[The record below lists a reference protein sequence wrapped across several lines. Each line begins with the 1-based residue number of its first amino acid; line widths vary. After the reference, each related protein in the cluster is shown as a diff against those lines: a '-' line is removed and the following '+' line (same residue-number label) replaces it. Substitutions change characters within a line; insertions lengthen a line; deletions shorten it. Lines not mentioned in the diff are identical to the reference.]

1 MIRSAWRIWKRFRW
15 KNLVRVWAV
24 FMAIALV
31 LLAQTLGIH
40 YGATKFTL
48 KYMARNEAI
57 PAQNAIMG
65 QRATNLML
73 VDSSQDG
80 VDEAEAMMKQVLL
93 DMKVPTATVDLAKTD
108 PDDIPSLNRYRT
120 VLIVMPELDSL
131 GDELVSIMR
140 WVEGG
145 GNMMLAMTP
154 EKTGY
159 LDAIGPQI
167 GIESSSYDYVM
178 TKGIKPSKGFMLGG
192 GHTYILSSPF
202 ESSLS
207 LNLNGKAIVA
217 AVGANGHTPLI
228 WSTNSGAG
236 RTVTCN
242 IGIYDKVVRGFY
254 ASAFSL
260 LGSATA
266 YPVINSAAF
275 YLDDF
280 PSPVPSGDGTYI
292 KRDYGMNI
300 ADFYSK
306 VWWPDLTK
314 LAERYGIRFTGV
326 MIENYGDDTKDAPVR
341 QTDES
346 RFSYFG
352 GLLLK
357 QNGEIGYHGYNHQP
371 LVLPNTDYG
380 DEYAYHQWPNRK
392 AIVASLRELIAFQ
405 KSVLPAATASVYV
418 PPSNIMSKEGRQVI
432 GRDIP
437 EIRAIASTYLP
448 SDSKLPYV
456 QEFGVA
462 DDGIVEAPRIVS
474 GGMVGD
480 DYMRLAAES
489 ELNMHFVSTHFMHPD
504 DMLDPDRGA
513 KEGWVVYRKGLEN
526 YLDWLEASDGYGMR
540 VRGAALLRIDRH
552 DEGILRC
559 MGVRSGQFQRPGMAA
574 VPREPRNAWQDSRRK
589 ADQDDRK
596 PVSHQSHGFHG
607 AHRPQKR
614 GSGMRICLVL
624 EGCYPYVH
632 GGVST
637 WMHSYITAMKE
648 HEFVLWVIGAKAKDR
663 GKFVYDLPSNVVE
676 VHEVFLDDAL
686 RLSGEHAKVIFTDE
700 EVKALRELVNLSDPD
715 WDVLFNLFHNKGVHP
730 LSFLQSNEF
739 IDLFTKICM
748 EEYPYVAY
756 ADAFHTVRSM
766 LLPVLYL
773 MTGEVPKAQIY
784 HAISTGYG
792 GLLACLGGSINH
804 APVLLTEHGIYTRER
819 EEEILSAEW
828 VAPAFRQRWIRF
840 FAMLSQEIYRRAW
853 RVTSLFGRARQTQID
868 MGAPASKCLVIPN
881 GIQYER
887 FCDIPL
893 KPEDGWVD
901 IGAVVRLAPIKDVK
915 TLIHAFSELSN
926 RVDNVRL
933 HILGG
938 VDDQDYADE
947 CYKLVKQLEVK
958 NLEFTGRVNVV
969 EYMRKLDFTVLT
981 SISEGQP
988 LSVLESFAAARPCVT
1003 TDVGCC
1009 RELLE
1014 GEEGDNLG
1022 VAGFYV
1028 PPMYRE
1034 GLARAMERMCA
1045 SRKLREAMGQ
1055 VGRERVKTY
1064 YRHERMLDEYRALY
1078 LDTADHYGLEH

>member
-15 KNLVRVWAV
+15 KNLVRVWVV

-167 GIESSSYDYVM
+167 GIESSAYDYVM
-178 TKGIKPSKGFMLGG
+178 TKGIKPARDFMLGG
-192 GHTYILSSPF
+192 GHTYMFSGPF
-202 ESSLS
+202 KSSLS
-207 LNLNGKAIVA
+207 LNLNEKATVE
-217 AVGANGHTPLI
+217 AVSANGHTPLI
-228 WSTNSGAG
+228 WSADVRSG

-242 IGIYDKVVRGFY
+242 IGIYGKVVRGFY

-280 PSPVPSGDGTYI
+280 PSPVPSGDATYI
-292 KRDYGMNI
+292 KRDYGMSI

-341 QTDES
+341 QKDES
-346 RFSYFG
+346 HFSYFG

-392 AIVASLRELIAFQ
+392 AVVASLRELIAFQ

-418 PPSNIMSKEGRQVI
+418 PPSNILSKEGRQTI
-432 GRDIP
+432 GRDVP
-437 EIRAIASTYLP
+437 EIRTIASTYLP

-480 DYMRLAAES
+480 YMRLAAES

-513 KEGWVVYRKGLEN
+513 KEGWAVYRKGLEN
-526 YLDWLEASDGYGMR
+526 YLDWLEASAPSIRMQTGTECASAVQRFSGLTVKMR
-540 VRGAALLRIDRH
+540 ESANEWEFDLGNFKDQAWLLLRANHGTPGRIQGGSMIRMTGNLYLIKATDSAVHVERKAGGAA
-552 DEGILRC
+552 
-559 MGVRSGQFQRPGMAA
+559 
-574 VPREPRNAWQDSRRK
+574 
-589 ADQDDRK
+589 
-596 PVSHQSHGFHG
+596 
-607 AHRPQKR
+607 
-614 GSGMRICLVL
+614 
-624 EGCYPYVH
+624 
-632 GGVST
+632 
-637 WMHSYITAMKE
+637 
-648 HEFVLWVIGAKAKDR
+648 
-663 GKFVYDLPSNVVE
+663 
-676 VHEVFLDDAL
+676 
-686 RLSGEHAKVIFTDE
+686 
-700 EVKALRELVNLSDPD
+700 
-715 WDVLFNLFHNKGVHP
+715 
-730 LSFLQSNEF
+730 
-739 IDLFTKICM
+739 
-748 EEYPYVAY
+748 
-756 ADAFHTVRSM
+756 
-766 LLPVLYL
+766 
-773 MTGEVPKAQIY
+773 
-784 HAISTGYG
+784 
-792 GLLACLGGSINH
+792 
-804 APVLLTEHGIYTRER
+804 
-819 EEEILSAEW
+819 
-828 VAPAFRQRWIRF
+828 
-840 FAMLSQEIYRRAW
+840 
-853 RVTSLFGRARQTQID
+853 
-868 MGAPASKCLVIPN
+868 
-881 GIQYER
+881 
-887 FCDIPL
+887 
-893 KPEDGWVD
+893 
-901 IGAVVRLAPIKDVK
+901 
-915 TLIHAFSELSN
+915 
-926 RVDNVRL
+926 
-933 HILGG
+933 
-938 VDDQDYADE
+938 
-947 CYKLVKQLEVK
+947 
-958 NLEFTGRVNVV
+958 
-969 EYMRKLDFTVLT
+969 
-981 SISEGQP
+981 
-988 LSVLESFAAARPCVT
+988 
-1003 TDVGCC
+1003 
-1009 RELLE
+1009 
-1014 GEEGDNLG
+1014 
-1022 VAGFYV
+1022 
-1028 PPMYRE
+1028 
-1034 GLARAMERMCA
+1034 
-1045 SRKLREAMGQ
+1045 
-1055 VGRERVKTY
+1055 
-1064 YRHERMLDEYRALY
+1064 
-1078 LDTADHYGLEH
+1078 